1 MLAAIK
7 AALIETI
14 SVRDVMS
21 EEKMDKAVLRWNKI
35 QEYLKTHDYIMNA
48 DVRTLCGVSPATA
61 NRILVRLTEEGKLN
75 RYLQEGHWA
84 YRL

>member
-1 MLAAIK
+1 
-7 AALIETI
+7 
-14 SVRDVMS
+14 
-21 EEKMDKAVLRWNKI
+21 
-35 QEYLKTHDYIMNA
+35 MNA